1 MIMSKKM
8 VHLAPVPVIQT
19 LQSWQLQRMP
29 FNPNFQR
36 HRRDIM
42 LILSFPIFLDLHV
55 FLDLDLHVDLDQMQD
70 LVQLLIVVIVAA
82 GLQHQILEIV
92 AVLKLDTGANNKRTH
107 RIRE

>member
-8 VHLAPVPVIQT
+8 VYLAPVPVIQT

-42 LILSFPIFLDLHV
+42 LILSFPIFLDLH
-55 FLDLDLHVDLDQMQD
+55 LDLDQMQD
-70 LVQLLIVVIVAA
+70 LVQLLIVVIVA

-92 AVLKLDTGANNKRTH
+92 AVLKLDTDANNKRTH